1 MIGRICLSLTLPL
14 LLGAGQD
21 ETPKDW
27 LPFAPDGGGF
37 SILLPVEPTEGKRTV
52 KTPQGEVEVTYFL
65 VEVKDQGSYVVVY
78 SEYPQ
83 EALKGGADEKR
94 LDNARD
100 GAVQSAKGKLKA
112 EKRIRLQNFPGRELV
127 IESSAGGG
135 VRTRLYAVKNR
146 LYQTM
151 AAGSRGFLQAKETVR
166 FLDSFQLV
174 R

>member
-14 LLGAGQD
+14 VLGAGQD
-21 ETPKDW
+21 EAPKGW
-27 LPFAPDGGGF
+27 KRFAPDAGGF
-37 SILLPVEPTEGKRTV
+37 AIRLPAEPTEGKRTV

-65 VEVKDQGSYVVVY
+65 VEVKGQGSYVVVY
-78 SEYPQ
+78 TEYPE

-100 GAVQSAKGKLKA
+100 GAVQSAKGKLKG
-112 EKRIRLQNFPGRELV
+112 EKRLRLENYPGRELV
-127 IESSAGGG
+127 VESSAAGG
-135 VRTRLYAVKNR
+135 VRTRLYAVNNR

-151 AAGSRGFLQAKETVR
+151 AAGSRGFLQAKETEQ
-166 FLDSFQLV
+166 FLNSFQLV